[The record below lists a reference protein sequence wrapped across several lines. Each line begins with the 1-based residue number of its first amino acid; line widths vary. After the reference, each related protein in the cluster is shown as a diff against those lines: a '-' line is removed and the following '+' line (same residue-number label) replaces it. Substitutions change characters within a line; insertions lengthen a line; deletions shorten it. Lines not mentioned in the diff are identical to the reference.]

1 MDKRRK
7 YYVMLDTETCPLDKD
22 FQGVT
27 PFNMFVYDC
36 GFAVVDKHGN
46 VYETYS
52 FIVKDIFFDEKE
64 LMNSAYY
71 ANKLPR
77 YYEDIKSGKRKV
89 ATWYEIRNTLAKV
102 MKAYNTKIVIAH
114 NARFDDG
121 ATKNTQRWLTKSK
134 YRFFLPYDTEIWDTL
149 KMARAVIAPMP
160 TYKRFCEEHGYMTKH
175 AKPRPQLKAET
186 IYKFITADTDFTES
200 HTGLED
206 VMIEKEIFA
215 YCMAKH
221 QKMEKALY
229 KKVPDKKNF

>member
-22 FQGVT
+22 FDGVT

-46 VYETYS
+46 VYEKYS
-52 FIVKDIFFDEKE
+52 FVVKDIFFGEKE

-71 ANKLPR
+71 VDKLPR
-77 YYEDIKSGKRKV
+77 YYEGIKNGTRKV

-102 MKAYNTKIVIAH
+102 MKDYNTKIVIAH

-134 YRFFLPYDTEIWDTL
+134 YRYFLPKGTEIWDTL
-149 KMARAVIAPMP
+149 KMARSVIAPMP
-160 TYKRFCEEHGYMTKH
+160 TYKAFCEEHGYMTKH
-175 AKPRPQLKAET
+175 SVPRPQLKAET
-186 IYKFITADTDFTES
+186 IYRFLTDNTDFVES

-206 VMIEKEIFA
+206 VMIEKEIFR
-215 YCMAKH
+215 YCMSKH
-221 QKMEKALY
+221 KKMEKALY
-229 KKVPDKKNF
+229 KKSA

>member
-22 FQGVT
+22 FDGVT

-46 VYETYS
+46 VYEKYS
-52 FIVKDIFFDEKE
+52 FVVKDIFFGEKE
-64 LMNSAYY
+64 LMDSAYY
-71 ANKLPR
+71 KDKLPK

-89 ATWYEIRNTLAKV
+89 TTWYEIRNTLAKV
-102 MKAYNTKIVIAH
+102 MKEYNTKIVIAH

-134 YRFFLPYDTEIWDTL
+134 YRYFLPKGTEIWDTL
-149 KMARAVIAPMP
+149 KMAKSVIAPMP
-160 TYKRFCEEHGYMTKH
+160 TYKAFCKEHGYMTKH
-175 AKPRPQLKAET
+175 SVPRPQLKAET
-186 IYKFITADTDFTES
+186 IYRFLTDNTDFVES

-206 VMIEKEIFA
+206 VMIEKEIFR
-215 YCMAKH
+215 YCMSKH
-221 QKMEKALY
+221 KKMEKALY
-229 KKVPDKKNF
+229 KKSA

>member
-22 FQGVT
+22 FDEVT

-46 VYETYS
+46 VYEKYS
-52 FIVKDIFFDEKE
+52 FVVKDIFFGEKE

-71 ANKLPR
+71 VDKLPR
-77 YYEDIKSGKRKV
+77 YYEGIKNGTRKV
-89 ATWYEIRNTLAKV
+89 ATWYEIRNTLTKV
-102 MKAYNTKIVIAH
+102 MKDYNTKIVIAH

-134 YRFFLPYDTEIWDTL
+134 YRYFLPKGTEIWDTL

-160 TYKRFCEEHGYMTKH
+160 TYKAFCKEHGYMTKH
-175 AKPRPQLKAET
+175 SVPRPQLKAET
-186 IYKFITADTDFTES
+186 IYRFLTDNTDFVES

-206 VMIEKEIFA
+206 VMIEKEIFR
-215 YCMAKH
+215 YCMSKH
-221 QKMEKALY
+221 KKMEKALY
-229 KKVPDKKNF
+229 KKSA

>member
-22 FQGVT
+22 FDGVT

-52 FIVKDIFFDEKE
+52 FVVKDIFFDEKE

-77 YYEDIKSGKRKV
+77 YYEDIKNGTRKV

-102 MKAYNTKIVIAH
+102 MKTYNTKIVIAH

-134 YRFFLPYDTEIWDTL
+134 YRYFLPKGTEVWDTL
-149 KMARAVIAPMP
+149 KMARSVIAPMP
-160 TYKRFCEEHGYMTKH
+160 TYKAFCKEHGYMTKH
-175 AKPRPQLKAET
+175 SVPRPQLKAET
-186 IYKFITADTDFTES
+186 IYRFLTDNTDFVES

-206 VMIEKEIFA
+206 VMIEKEIFR
-215 YCMAKH
+215 YCMSKH
-221 QKMEKALY
+221 KKMEKALY
-229 KKVPDKKNF
+229 KKSA

>member
-1 MDKRRK
+1 MDKRK
-7 YYVMLDTETCPLDKD
+7 SYYVMLDTETCPLDKD
-22 FQGVT
+22 FEGVT

-46 VYETYS
+46 VYEKYS
-52 FIVKDIFFDEKE
+52 FIVKDIFFGEKE

-77 YYEDIKSGKRKV
+77 YYEDIKNGERKV

-102 MKAYNTKIVIAH
+102 MKEYNTKIVIAH

-134 YRFFLPYDTEIWDTL
+134 YRYFLPKGTIIWDTL
-149 KMARAVIAPMP
+149 RMARDVIGTMP
-160 TYKRFCEEHGYMTKH
+160 TYKKFCEENGFLTKH
-175 AKPRPQLKAET
+175 KTPRCQLKAEV
-186 IYKFITADTDFTES
+186 IYKFISHDMDFVES

-221 QKMEKALY
+221 KKMEKALY
-229 KKVPDKKNF
+229 KKSA

>member
-22 FQGVT
+22 FDGVT

-52 FIVKDIFFDEKE
+52 FVVKDIFFGEKE

-71 ANKLPR
+71 ADKLPR
-77 YYEDIKSGKRKV
+77 YYEDIKKGTRKV

-102 MKAYNTKIVIAH
+102 MKEYNTKIVIAH

-134 YRFFLPYDTEIWDTL
+134 YRYFLPKGTEVWDTL

-160 TYKRFCEEHGYMTKH
+160 TYKAFCEEHGYMTKH
-175 AKPRPQLKAET
+175 SVPRPQLKAET
-186 IYKFITADTDFTES
+186 IYRFLTDNTDFVES

-206 VMIEKEIFA
+206 VMIEKEIFR
-215 YCMAKH
+215 YCMSKH
-221 QKMEKALY
+221 KKMEKALY
-229 KKVPDKKNF
+229 KKSA